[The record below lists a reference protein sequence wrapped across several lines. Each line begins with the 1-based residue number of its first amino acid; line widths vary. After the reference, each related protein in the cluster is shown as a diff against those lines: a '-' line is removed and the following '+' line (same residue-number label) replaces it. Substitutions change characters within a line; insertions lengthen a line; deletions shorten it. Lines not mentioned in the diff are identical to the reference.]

1 MSKLFYSRLA
11 FTNIKKNKSIYLPYL
26 MASTLIVGLCYILR
40 SVTIMVEQS
49 GAKGADYMSF
59 ILGFSF
65 WIFATIAILILLYI
79 NSFVMKRRKKEFGL
93 YSILGMEKRHI
104 SIVIFFE
111 VLFTGLL
118 SLVVGI
124 LGGALLSQLMFLLLL
139 YIVGIPSPLTFS
151 IPLDAVSMTIVLF
164 LYIFAFILLYDIVSI
179 CRTNP
184 IDLLHSSKEGER
196 EPKARW
202 LLALGG
208 VLTLGGGYVLA
219 CIVGNP
225 ADALLMFFPCV
236 MLVIIGTYL
245 LFIAGSI
252 AVLKLMRKNRKFY
265 YKPQNFISVS
275 GMIYRMKQNAA
286 GLATICILSTCV
298 LTTLSFTVSLFIG
311 EEDTLRSQF
320 PRQIHVTCTDADKAS
335 GALMNQAAQDYAK
348 FYGFTVENPFGYAA
362 LEFTTVKDGNHFQSS
377 ADDFSG
383 QYYSISCI
391 PLSDYNQA
399 SGSNESLAPDEVL
412 YYDSDLTEE
421 MDSIQIGNLTYRV
434 KKAIPSPDLF
444 NNTIGMSR
452 ATVIMPSL
460 DEVNRLLADING
472 SSASYQ
478 RITRYHYYFDV
489 QGDQNQLPAFYEN
502 LRDGFNKTVPHL
514 SFIKNIDD
522 TRDDFYQ
529 LYGSFL
535 FVGVFFVV
543 LFLIATVLIIYYKQI
558 TEGFDDHDRFQI
570 MQKVGMSDKEVRRT
584 IQKQVLMVF
593 FLPLGMA
600 VLHMIVAYPVLCKIM
615 TAFSMTD
622 TTPFFIC
629 TIVTILLFAILY
641 FIVYQRTARTYYR
654 IVQNMN

>member
-11 FTNIKKNKSIYLPYL
+11 ITNIKKNKSIYLPYL

-40 SVTIMVEQS
+40 SVTIMVEGS

-59 ILGFSF
+59 ILGLSF
-65 WIFATIAILILLYI
+65 WIFATIAIMILLYI

-208 VLTLGGGYVLA
+208 ALTLGGGYVLA

-245 LFIAGSI
+245 LFIAGSV
-252 AVLKLMRKNRKFY
+252 AALKLMRKNRKFY

-320 PRQIHVTCTDADKAS
+320 PRQIHVTCTDADETS
-335 GALMNQAAQDYAK
+335 GALMDQTAQDYAK
-348 FYGFTVENPFGYAA
+348 SYGFTVENPFGYAA
-362 LEFTTVKDGNHFQSS
+362 LEFATVKNGSHFQNS
-377 ADDFSG
+377 DDFSG
-383 QYYSISCI
+383 QYYNISCI
-391 PLSDYNQA
+391 PLDDYNHIL
-399 SGSNESLAPDEVL
+399 GSKESLAPGEVL
-412 YYDSDLTEE
+412 YYDSDSTEKT
-421 MDSIQIGNLTYRV
+421 DSIQIGNLTYRV
-434 KKAIPSPDLF
+434 KKSIPSPDLLI
-444 NNTIGMSR
+444 NTIGMSR
-452 ATVIMPSL
+452 AYVIMPAL
-460 DEVNRLLADING
+460 EDMNHLLTDIN
-472 SSASYQ
+472 SNTSYQ
-478 RITRYHYYFDV
+478 RIIRYHYYFDV
-489 QGDQNQLPAFYEN
+489 RGDQNQLPAFYEN
-502 LRDGFNKTVPHL
+502 LRDRFNKTVPHL
-514 SFIKNIDD
+514 SYIQNIDD
-522 TRDDFYQ
+522 TRDEFYQ

-535 FVGVFFVV
+535 FVGIFFVA

-622 TTPFFIC
+622 TTLFFIC

-641 FIVYQRTARTYYR
+641 FIVYHRTARTYYR

>member
-40 SVTIMVEQS
+40 SVTIMVERS

-59 ILGFSF
+59 ILGLSF
-65 WIFATIAILILLYI
+65 WIFATIAIMILLYI

-124 LGGALLSQLMFLLLL
+124 VGGALLSQLMFLLLL

-151 IPLDAVSMTIVLF
+151 IPLDAVSMTVVLF

-245 LFIAGSI
+245 LFIAGSV
-252 AVLKLMRKNRKFY
+252 AALKLMRKNRKFY

-320 PRQIHVTCTDADKAS
+320 PRQIHVTCTDADEAS
-335 GALMNQAAQDYAK
+335 GALMDQTAQDYAK
-348 FYGFTVENPFGYAA
+348 SYGFTVENPFGYAA
-362 LEFTTVKDGNHFQSS
+362 LEFATVKNGSRFQTSDDG
-377 ADDFSG
+377 FSG
-383 QYYSISCI
+383 PYYSISCI
-391 PLSDYNQA
+391 PLDDYNA
-399 SGSNESLAPDEVL
+399 ITGSNESLAPGEVL
-412 YYDSDLTEE
+412 YYDSDSTEE

-434 KKAIPSPDLF
+434 KKNIPSPDLF
-444 NNTIGMSR
+444 DNTIGMSR
-452 ATVIMPSL
+452 AYVIMPAL
-460 DEVNRLLADING
+460 EDMNHLLAEIN
-472 SSASYQ
+472 SNTSYQ
-478 RITRYHYYFDV
+478 RIIRYHYYFDV

-514 SFIKNIDD
+514 SYIQNIDD
-522 TRDDFYQ
+522 TRDEFYQ

-535 FVGVFFVV
+535 FVGIFFVA

-570 MQKVGMSDKEVRRT
+570 MQKVGMSDREVRRT

-622 TTPFFIC
+622 TSLFFIC

-641 FIVYQRTARTYYR
+641 FIVYHRTARTYYR

>member
-11 FTNIKKNKSIYLPYL
+11 ITNIKKNKSIYLPYL

-40 SVTIMVEQS
+40 SVTIMVEGS

-59 ILGFSF
+59 ILGLSF
-65 WIFATIAILILLYI
+65 WIFATIAIMILLYI

-104 SIVIFFE
+104 SIVILFE

-208 VLTLGGGYVLA
+208 ALTLGGGYVLA

-245 LFIAGSI
+245 LFIAGSV
-252 AVLKLMRKNRKFY
+252 AALKLMRKNRKFY

-320 PRQIHVTCTDADKAS
+320 PRQIHVTCTDADETS
-335 GALMNQAAQDYAK
+335 GALMDQTAQDYAK
-348 FYGFTVENPFGYAA
+348 SYGFTVENPFGYAA
-362 LEFTTVKDGNHFQSS
+362 LEFATVKNGSQFQTS
-377 ADDFSG
+377 DDFSG

-391 PLSDYNQA
+391 PLDDYNHFI
-399 SGSNESLAPDEVL
+399 GSNESLAPGEVL
-412 YYDSDLTEE
+412 YYDSDSTEK
-421 MDSIQIGNLTYRV
+421 MDSIQIGGLTYRV
-434 KKAIPSPDLF
+434 KKNIPSPDLF
-444 NNTIGMSR
+444 NNTIGISR
-452 ATVIMPSL
+452 AYVIMPAMEDL
-460 DEVNRLLADING
+460 NHLLADIN
-472 SSASYQ
+472 SNTPYQ
-478 RITRYHYYFDV
+478 RVIRYHYYFDV
-489 QGDQNQLPAFYEN
+489 QGDQNQLPVFYEN
-502 LRDGFNKTVPHL
+502 LRDGFNEIVPHL
-514 SFIKNIDD
+514 SYIQNIDD
-522 TRDDFYQ
+522 TRDEFYQ

-535 FVGVFFVV
+535 FVGIFFVA

-622 TTPFFIC
+622 TTLFFIC

-641 FIVYQRTARTYYR
+641 FIVYHRTARTYYR